1 MRIGGQH
8 LSMWIKTM
16 QQADKIS
23 NLQNQQ
29 ETFDPSKFIEPG
41 MDITGRSDWKKIVEV
56 SDDIKEKVIE
66 QTRKNFING
75 FGMVNEKSESF
86 NELIK
91 KHAQTLPVDE
101 RASTMWTL
109 TQIKTAE
116 AQKLVDIVREN
127 NPIWKHGEPFDPN
140 IFDEYFS
147 SSGFDKRV

>member
-1 MRIGGQH
+1 MRIGGQT

-23 NLQNQQ
+23 NLKN
-29 ETFDPSKFIEPG
+29 FDPSKFIEPG

-56 SDDIKEKVIE
+56 SDDIKEKFIQ
-66 QTRKNFING
+66 QTRKNFVNG
-75 FGMVNEKSESF
+75 FGIVNDKSENF
-86 NELIK
+86 NEFIK

-109 TQIKTAE
+109 TQIKTEE
-116 AQKLVDIVREN
+116 AKKLVHIAREH
-127 NPIWKHGEPFDPN
+127 NPTWKHGEPFDSS

-147 SSGFDKRV
+147 NARFDIRV

>member
-8 LSMWIKTM
+8 LSMWVKTM
-16 QQADKIS
+16 QQSDKIS

-147 SSGFDKRV
+147 SPGFDKRV

>member
-75 FGMVNEKSESF
+75 FGMVNEKSE
-86 NELIK
+86 
-91 KHAQTLPVDE
+91 
-101 RASTMWTL
+101 
-109 TQIKTAE
+109 
-116 AQKLVDIVREN
+116 
-127 NPIWKHGEPFDPN
+127 
-140 IFDEYFS
+140 
-147 SSGFDKRV
+147 